1 MTIRPTRITAG
12 PRLAALSDWL
22 LARAGW
28 RCAGAPPARG
38 GWVAIG
44 APHTSNWDFCLMLA
58 LALRHRLRV
67 VWLGKH
73 SLFRGPLGWLLR
85 WLGGVPVDRTR
96 ANGLVDTAVEAFRT
110 HEDLILVLAPEGT
123 RARGACWKTGFWR
136 IADAAGVP
144 IVLGYVDW
152 RRRIVGL
159 GPAFVTTGDMDADLA
174 AIRAFYRPYER

>member
-1 MTIRPTRITAG
+1 MQIHPARITASPG
-12 PRLAALSDWL
+12 LAALSDWL

-28 RCAGAPPARG
+28 CCVGQPPDG
-38 GWVAIG
+38 SWVAIG

-73 SLFRGPLGWLLR
+73 TLFRGPLGWLMVR
-85 WLGGVPVDRTR
+85 LGGVAVDRER
-96 ANGLVDTAVEAFRT
+96 SNGLVETAVEAFRGQ
-110 HEDLILVLAPEGT
+110 ERLIMVIAPEGT
-123 RARGACWKTGFWR
+123 RRRGVRWKTGFWR

-152 RRRIVGL
+152 QRRIVGF
-159 GPAFVTTGDMDADLA
+159 GPALRTSGDLEADMA
-174 AIRAFYRPYER
+174 VIRAFYRPYER